1 MTGTITN
8 ASKNDNNSTC
18 LAELPGPKVY
28 PFVGTAYSVDPNNIV
43 QSATKLAKEH
53 GRFYRQVI
61 PGTEP
66 FYVVSS
72 FALVDEL
79 SDESRFHK
87 LVHPALQVVRNFAG
101 NGLFTSEYDDPE
113 WGKAHRILMPAFNP
127 LALRSMYGQMTDIAD
142 QLMLKWSRNSSGA
155 AVDVANDFTRLT
167 LDTIALCSF
176 SYRFNSFYTEGFH
189 PFVNAM
195 ARGLHHAGRKAH
207 ALEIQKKLDFIGQH
221 RFQGDIKTMENTV
234 DELISERRRN
244 PSAEGDEDVLD
255 VMMNA
260 EDPSTGEK
268 LSDENLRYQ
277 LITFLIAGHETTS
290 GLLSFVVYELIKNP
304 EVLQKARK
312 LTDKVLN
319 GRFPKYEDLKNL
331 GYIDQILRE
340 GLRLYPTAPAYA
352 VTPYETTTIGENGGT
367 AGDPVTVN
375 PGDTLLVLLGHMH
388 RDPAVWDSP
397 EEFRPERFEFENA
410 KKIPHNAWK
419 PFGNGERSCLGRAF
433 AMQEATMVLALIIQ
447 HFDLEFADPSYELT
461 MLDGLTSKPK
471 DLLINI
477 APREKFP
484 YRGRGGESETE
495 AGGSISGEEKFDNAA
510 VAEPNGHKLRL
521 FVGSNAGTS
530 RNHAKKLE
538 AFANSQG
545 FETEVADL
553 DDAVDDLHSGDVVII
568 ATSSYEGLPP
578 ENAKSFFKWLTTGDC
593 PDLGEVSFAVIG
605 SGNSEWAE
613 TFQRV
618 PSVIDQAMEAA
629 GANRLVDRGA
639 VDVRGDYLSDFA
651 DWEKQLWQA
660 IGDHLS
666 VEIDSQDEANSVQ
679 IQYMSEGRADALS
692 TDSESEFFEA
702 VVQRVVR
709 LSTAADGP
717 INDKYRVDIELPQE
731 VKYSTGD
738 YLEVLP
744 RNPEVSV
751 NRVLD
756 RFRLSS
762 EARIKLN
769 GKSTILPV
777 GQVMTLTE
785 LLTNYVELATPVSK
799 QHIGILQRNCVC
811 PPEKKE
817 LEMLLEPATYAQLLK
832 NRTSLIDLLEKY
844 SSIDLS
850 FEEYL
855 SLLEP
860 MKPRRYSIS
869 SSSLASTNRVSLTF
883 SRLESPA
890 WSGSGVFS
898 GVASNYLA
906 GLKPGAKVCVS
917 VVGGNPHFRA
927 DDVDK
932 PVVMIGAGTGIAPL
946 RAFIEERA
954 IESRNSTRA
963 VEPVLLFF
971 GCHGPDSD
979 YLYREELEVWEKDG
993 LVDVRTAFSRHPE
1006 MNSTQNEVK
1015 YVQDKVYENRH
1026 EVMDY
1031 ISRGARVLVC
1041 GDATK
1046 VAPSV
1051 REVMRTIVGEH
1062 LNLDESAAAAAV
1074 GKMERESFTYV
1085 TDAFS

>member
-1 MTGTITN
+1 MVGTTPKV
-8 ASKNDNNSTC
+8 SKGDDISSRQ
-18 LAELPGPKVY
+18 AELPGPKVY

-43 QSATKLAKEH
+43 QSATRLAEKH

-61 PGTEP
+61 PGTTP

-87 LVHPALQVVRNFAG
+87 LVHPALQVIRNFAG
-101 NGLFTSEYDDPE
+101 NGLFTSEFDDPD

-142 QLMLKWSRNSSGA
+142 QLMLKWSRSSSDA
-155 AVDVANDFTRLT
+155 AIDVASDFTRLT

-207 ALEIQKKLDFIGQH
+207 ALEIQKKLDFFGEH
-221 RFQGDIKTMENTV
+221 RFQGDIETMEKTV

-244 PSAEGDEDVLD
+244 PSPKGDEDVLD

-304 EVLQKARK
+304 SVFKKARK

-319 GRFPKYEDLKNL
+319 GRFPKYEDLKDL
-331 GYIDQILRE
+331 GYLDQILRE

-352 VTPYETTTIGENGGT
+352 VTPYQTTIIGENGGT
-367 AGDPVTVN
+367 GGEPVTVN

-397 EEFRPERFEFENA
+397 EEFRPERFEFDNA

-433 AMQEATMVLALIIQ
+433 AMQEATMVLALIVQ
-447 HFDLEFADPSYELT
+447 HFDLEFADPSYNLT

-495 AGGSISGEEKFDNAA
+495 AGGSISGEENFDKVA

-530 RNHAKKLE
+530 RNHAKKLA

-553 DDAVDDLHSGDVVII
+553 DDAVDNLHSGDLVII

-578 ENAKSFFKWLTTGDC
+578 ENAKSFFEWLTTGDG
-593 PDLGEVSFAVIG
+593 PDLCGVNYAVVG

-618 PSVIDQAMEAA
+618 PSVIDQAMETA
-629 GANRLVDRGA
+629 GAHRLVERGA

-651 DWEKQLWQA
+651 SWEKGLWQA
-660 IGDHLS
+660 VSDHFD
-666 VEIDSQDEANSVQ
+666 VEIEDQGETNSVQ
-679 IQYMSEGRADALS
+679 IKYLNGGRAASLSIDSEG
-692 TDSESEFFEA
+692 EFVEA
-702 VVQRVVR
+702 VVQKVVK

-717 INDKYRVDIELPQE
+717 INDKYQVDIELPQD

-756 RFRLSS
+756 RFSLSS
-762 EARIKLN
+762 EARIELTGN
-769 GKSTILPV
+769 SNILPV
-777 GQVMTLTE
+777 GQVMTVTE
-785 LLTNYVELATPVSK
+785 LLSNYVELATPVSK
-799 QHIGILQRNCVC
+799 QHIGILQRNCMC
-811 PPEKKE
+811 PPEKKD
-817 LEMLLEPATYAQLLK
+817 LEMLLEPGPYAQLLE

-844 SSIDLS
+844 PSIDLS
-850 FEEYL
+850 FDEYL

-860 MKPRRYSIS
+860 LRPRRYSIS
-869 SSSLASTNRVSLTF
+869 SSSLASRSQASLTF
-883 SRLESPA
+883 SKLESPA
-890 WSGSGVFS
+890 WSGNGVFS
-898 GVASNYLA
+898 GVASNFLA
-906 GLKPGAKVCVS
+906 GLKPGSKICVS
-917 VVGGNPHFRA
+917 VVDGNPHFRA

-954 IESRNSTRA
+954 IESRTSPRA

-979 YLYREELEVWEKDG
+979 YLYREELEGWERDG

-1006 MNSTQNEVK
+1006 TNYAQSEVK
-1015 YVQDKVYENRH
+1015 YVQDQVYENRQD
-1026 EVMDY
+1026 VMEY
-1031 ISRGARVLVC
+1031 VSKGARVLVC
-1041 GDATK
+1041 GDANK

-1051 REVMRTIVGEH
+1051 REVMRKIVGEH
-1062 LNLDESAAAAAV
+1062 LGLDKSAAAAAV
-1074 GKMERESFTYV
+1074 EKMERESFTYV

>member
-1 MTGTITN
+1 
-8 ASKNDNNSTC
+8 
-18 LAELPGPKVY
+18 
-28 PFVGTAYSVDPNNIV
+28 
-43 QSATKLAKEH
+43 
-53 GRFYRQVI
+53 
-61 PGTEP
+61 
-66 FYVVSS
+66 
-72 FALVDEL
+72 
-79 SDESRFHK
+79 
-87 LVHPALQVVRNFAG
+87 
-101 NGLFTSEYDDPE
+101 
-113 WGKAHRILMPAFNP
+113 
-127 LALRSMYGQMTDIAD
+127 
-142 QLMLKWSRNSSGA
+142 
-155 AVDVANDFTRLT
+155 
-167 LDTIALCSF
+167 
-176 SYRFNSFYTEGFH
+176 
-189 PFVNAM
+189 
-195 ARGLHHAGRKAH
+195 
-207 ALEIQKKLDFIGQH
+207 
-221 RFQGDIKTMENTV
+221 
-234 DELISERRRN
+234 
-244 PSAEGDEDVLD
+244 
-255 VMMNA
+255 
-260 EDPSTGEK
+260 
-268 LSDENLRYQ
+268 
-277 LITFLIAGHETTS
+277 
-290 GLLSFVVYELIKNP
+290 
-304 EVLQKARK
+304 
-312 LTDKVLN
+312 
-319 GRFPKYEDLKNL
+319 
-331 GYIDQILRE
+331 
-340 GLRLYPTAPAYA
+340 
-352 VTPYETTTIGENGGT
+352 
-367 AGDPVTVN
+367 
-375 PGDTLLVLLGHMH
+375 
-388 RDPAVWDSP
+388 
-397 EEFRPERFEFENA
+397 
-410 KKIPHNAWK
+410 
-419 PFGNGERSCLGRAF
+419 
-433 AMQEATMVLALIIQ
+433 
-447 HFDLEFADPSYELT
+447 
-461 MLDGLTSKPK
+461 
-471 DLLINI
+471 
-477 APREKFP
+477 
-484 YRGRGGESETE
+484 
-495 AGGSISGEEKFDNAA
+495 
-510 VAEPNGHKLRL
+510 
-521 FVGSNAGTS
+521 
-530 RNHAKKLE
+530 
-538 AFANSQG
+538 
-545 FETEVADL
+545 
-553 DDAVDDLHSGDVVII
+553 
-568 ATSSYEGLPP
+568 
-578 ENAKSFFKWLTTGDC
+578 
-593 PDLGEVSFAVIG
+593 
-605 SGNSEWAE
+605 
-613 TFQRV
+613 
-618 PSVIDQAMEAA
+618 
-629 GANRLVDRGA
+629 
-639 VDVRGDYLSDFA
+639 
-651 DWEKQLWQA
+651 
-660 IGDHLS
+660 
-666 VEIDSQDEANSVQ
+666 
-679 IQYMSEGRADALS
+679 MSEGRADALS

-860 MKPRRYSIS
+860 LKPRRYSIS

-1006 MNSTQNEVK
+1006 MNSSQNEVK